1 LRAKKLLEAL
11 DRFLEAMHRSM
22 KNKALAPIEKKLEKD
37 MQKAFRAQ
45 KKAFLNKF
53 EKFKSRFKESVRL
66 KESINDDETD
76 PIFEQVFSE
85 TGDLIREP
93 IKEAAKKALQAAAL
107 KTIADLKVNI
117 AFDLENP
124 RAVEYLELHA
134 AEKVTNIN
142 NTTRARIKTII
153 TRGTEKGWSYDR
165 MAREI
170 SSRFE
175 EFAVGKP
182 QEHIDSRAHLVAVT
196 ETAEAYEEGNRI
208 AAKEIQKQGVL
219 MEKSWLT
226 VGDDRVS
233 DGCEENQDAGW
244 IDIDEEFPSGHQRPP
259 RFPGC
264 RCDCLYRRKRQEGGE

>member
-1 LRAKKLLEAL
+1 LQAKKLLDAL
-11 DRFLEAMHRSM
+11 DRFLEAMHRAS
-22 KNKALAPIEKKLEKD
+22 KRRALAPLEKKLEKA
-37 MQKAFRAQ
+37 MQKAFRKQ
-45 KKAFLNKF
+45 GKLFLQRF
-53 EKFKSRFKESVRL
+53 EKFKSRFKEAYRL
-66 KESINDDETD
+66 KESIDDDETD
-76 PIFEQVFSE
+76 PIFDQVFME
-85 TGDLIREP
+85 TSDLIREP

-142 NTTRARIKTII
+142 ETTRKRIKTII
-153 TRGTEKGWSYDR
+153 IKGTEEGWSYDR

-170 SSRFE
+170 SSHFE

-208 AAKEIQKQGVL
+208 AAKEIQKQGIL

-244 IDIDEEFPSGHQRPP
+244 IDIDEPFPSGHQRPP

-264 RCDCLYRRKRQEGGE
+264 RCDCLYRRKPEEGD